1 MIRGR
6 VFAADT
12 DTPLRRARIT
22 WSSDSSTTSGAGP
35 QGPPGVMTDNNGRY
49 EIPNL
54 PAGRYHVL
62 ARRSGYLQ
70 MDFAARRAIGA
81 TGMAVADAER
91 GVTIDLAGGQTF
103 DAADFHLARAGVIAG
118 RIVDEY
124 GDPVM
129 SAFVGASRTGS
140 AGGRRR
146 QIPYATDTTDDQ
158 GEYRLFGLPPGSYY
172 VVASAP
178 AYLRQSSEG
187 SSYAD
192 VLYPGVTRRD
202 QAQLVAVRIGQ
213 EVAEI
218 NFALAPVRLARIAG
232 TVVTSRGTVPR
243 SASFALSRRSD
254 AGIDQTTVYGV
265 GMGPQG
271 EFSLPSVSPGQFD
284 LIVTAQ
290 GEGGTSE
297 VAALSLFVTGED
309 ITGLLVVTGAEG
321 RLSGTVKTDSGV
333 AVPATV
339 TSVSPLV
346 PPPTS
351 MRVTAT
357 APEDGSEGV
366 VGEPV
371 PAGQPRPGAVSPSG
385 SFVAPVRP
393 GARLIG
399 ITALPFG
406 WGLATVLSGDRNI
419 TDSPVDVPPGTSLP
433 VQIIVSNRLPEIAGS
448 AVDQAGKPTWDYTV
462 VVFPRDA
469 ARSFPGSPLIR
480 SERPNQRGEFR
491 LERLRPGDYYVVAVQ
506 EGDDID
512 LGEPEALEKLRPLS
526 VQVSVGLGDKKTV
539 QLKVIRPG
547 T

>member
-91 GVTIDLAGGQTF
+91 GITIDLAGGQTF

-232 TVVTSRGTVPR
+232 TIRTSRGTVPLGGTFELER
-243 SASFALSRRSD
+243 TTDASIS
-254 AGIDQTTVYGV
+254 QTTVYGTPW
-265 GMGPQG
+265 GLDGN
-271 EFSLPSVSPGQFD
+271 FSIASVSPGDCD
-284 LIVTAQ
+284 LVATVTDDA
-290 GEGGTSE
+290 TTE
-297 VAALSLFVTGED
+297 VASLHLVVTGDD
-309 ITGLLVVTGAEG
+309 ITGLMVVTGPEG
-321 RLSGTVKTDSGV
+321 RLSGTVKTDSGAPLPTAV
-333 AVPATV
+333 APSTGG
-339 TSVSPLV
+339 TSV
-346 PPPTS
+346 
-351 MRVTAT
+351 RVTAT
-357 APEDGSEGV
+357 SSRDASDGV
-366 VGEPV
+366 VGGLLV
-371 PAGQPRPGAVSPSG
+371 GQPRPGTVSGSG
-385 SFVAPVRP
+385 SFSAAVRP
-393 GARLIG
+393 GPRLIG
-399 ITALPFG
+399 TTGLPSG
-406 WGLATVLSGDRNI
+406 WGVAAVLSGDRNI
-419 TDSPVDVPPGTSLP
+419 TDLPVEVPPGTSLP
-433 VQIIVSNRLPEIAGS
+433 VQIIVSNRLPEISGS
-448 AVDQAGKPTWDYTV
+448 AVDQAGRLTWDYTV
-462 VVFPRDA
+462 VVFPRDSS
-469 ARSFPGSPLIR
+469 RSFAGSPLIR

-491 LERLRPGDYYVVAVQ
+491 LERLRPGDYFVVAIQ
-506 EGDDID
+506 EDEGID
-512 LGEPEALEKLRPLS
+512 WAVPEELENLRPLS
-526 VQVSVGLGDKKTV
+526 TQVSVGLGDKKTM
-539 QLKVIRPG
+539 QLKVVRPG